1 MTSNLVLFFLLIFKL
16 YSSCRKYIKG
26 FIMRLLQ
33 VWCVEHP
40 WSSDPLI
47 PVLFL
52 QEPPSAHISF
62 TQWSLGVK
70 QGECGSTR
78 FSDKHLPRC

>member
-47 PVLFL
+47 P
-52 QEPPSAHISF
+52 
-62 TQWSLGVK
+62 
-70 QGECGSTR
+70 
-78 FSDKHLPRC
+78 